1 MKEQIKRLFGTEKPI
16 LAMLHLNGFT
26 PDRVH
31 ELAKREIEQFYE
43 NGVDAVL
50 VEDYFGTPGDVE

>member
-1 MKEQIKRLFGTEKPI
+1 MKEQIKHLFGTEKPI

-31 ELAKREIEQFYE
+31 ELAMREIEQFYE